1 MIDPI
6 LLQRLRALLGRECL
20 HQGETCRVIDLLPL
34 EGMLVLESSSARPGI
49 QLDQFGRAS
58 HRAPAISQIGI
69 LGPDG
74 KGLSDE
80 LRQLVDGLTDD
91 RLN

>member
-1 MIDPI
+1 MIDPV
-6 LLQRLRALLGRECL
+6 LLQRLRALLGRECR
-20 HQGETCRVIDLLPL
+20 HEGETCRVIDLLPL
-34 EGMLVLESSSARPGI
+34 EGVLVLESSSARPGI

-80 LRQLVDGLTDD
+80 LRQLVDGLTDC

>member
-34 EGMLVLESSSARPGI
+34 EGMLVLQSSSARPGI

-58 HRAPAISQIGI
+58 HRARAISQIGI

-74 KGLSDE
+74 EALSEE
-80 LRQLVDGLTDD
+80 LQHLVDGLADY

>member
-1 MIDPI
+1 
-6 LLQRLRALLGRECL
+6 
-20 HQGETCRVIDLLPL
+20 
-34 EGMLVLESSSARPGI
+34 MLVLQSSSARPGI